1 MRKQLLNYDD
11 VMNNQREIIYAKRN
25 EILDNDSIHESTLA
39 LFRDHISDI
48 VNMHLVDSNSLN
60 DNDLSE
66 ILEASNEN
74 LLKSNRFVLSEIKDK
89 KPDDIIDFIYD
100 RVVSEYEEKLVDIP
114 IEVVNEFEKAITLRV
129 IDSYWME
136 HISTM
141 SHLREGIGLRGY
153 ANENPLNAYTLEGY
167 ELFDN
172 MMARINKD
180 VSVYLLKSEIRQN
193 VERKEVVK
201 KTITNESKD
210 TVKKPKK
217 SDKVGRNQL
226 CPCGSGRKYK
236 QCCGK

>member
-1 MRKQLLNYDD
+1 
-11 VMNNQREIIYAKRN
+11 MNNQREIIYAKRN

-74 LLKSNRFVLSEIKDK
+74 LLKSNRVVLSEIKDK

-141 SHLREGIGLRGY
+141 SHLKRGY
-153 ANENPLNAYTLEGY
+153 WFKG
-167 ELFDN
+167 
-172 MMARINKD
+172 
-180 VSVYLLKSEIRQN
+180 
-193 VERKEVVK
+193 
-201 KTITNESKD
+201 
-210 TVKKPKK
+210 
-217 SDKVGRNQL
+217 L
-226 CPCGSGRKYK
+226 C
-236 QCCGK
+236 

>member
-1 MRKQLLNYDD
+1 
-11 VMNNQREIIYAKRN
+11 
-25 EILDNDSIHESTLA
+25 
-39 LFRDHISDI
+39 
-48 VNMHLVDSNSLN
+48 MHLVDSNSLN

-74 LLKSNRFVLSEIKDK
+74 LLKSNRVVLSEIKDK